1 VLAGA
6 IALAAGCSGGRTE
19 YPVAT
24 FADPTDTVL
33 TRYASVPVGAWLG
46 GRTWVVVAQEFNEAA
61 VVEFGAGTVRVLGG
75 PGDAEIRNPFTVFV
89 TGDTAWVGDWALR
102 RVTAWATDGRMVA
115 QFPAPDALRGAL
127 PRARDAAGQFYFE
140 VAPLAGRDGSGNRD
154 SGAVVRASP
163 DLAVFDTIARLSPLD
178 LAEVNDV
185 SGRRFERRVFSGT
198 DRWGVVRDG
207 TVWVGRSYQN
217 RVFWIEPG
225 GETLRGPSLPD
236 RVIEVTATDRDH
248 WLLQFPEDLRPAAE
262 RLPFAPL
269 KPPFEEALTSPLGE
283 VWLEKSRPATDS
295 VRSYHVVDRRG
306 ELRLVVVL
314 PSRQG
319 RVIAL
324 GDTLALVAE
333 QYRDGVR
340 LMEVRMPLAAVG
352 GPAGR
357 Q

>member
-1 VLAGA
+1 VTRPILLAGA
-6 IALAAGCSGGRTE
+6 IAFAAGCSAGPTE
-19 YPVAT
+19 YPVAS

-46 GRTWVVVAQEFNEAA
+46 GRTWVVVAQEFNEVA
-61 VVEFGAGTVRVLGG
+61 VVEFGTRAVRVLGG
-75 PGDAEIRNPFTVFV
+75 PGDAELRNPFTVFV

-102 RVTAWATDGRMVA
+102 RVTAWLPDGRAVG
-115 QFPAPDALRGAL
+115 QVPAPDGLRGAL

-140 VAPLAGRDGSGNRD
+140 VAPPAGRDGSGNRD
-154 SGAVVRASP
+154 SGAVVRAPP
-163 DLAVFDTIARLSPLD
+163 DFAAFDTVARLAPLD
-178 LAEVNDV
+178 LAEVNDA
-185 SGRRFERRVFSGT
+185 SGRRFERRVLSGT
-198 DRWGVVRDG
+198 DRWGVLRDG
-207 TVWVGRSYQN
+207 TLWVGRVYHN
-217 RVFWIEPG
+217 RVLWVESG
-225 GETLRGPSLPD
+225 GEVRRGPPLPD

-262 RLPFAPL
+262 RLPFSPL

-295 VRSYHVVDRRG
+295 VRFYHVVDRQG
-306 ELRLVVVL
+306 KLRVVVML

-319 RVIAL
+319 RIIAL

-340 LMEVRMPLAAVG
+340 LMEARVPG
-352 GPAGR
+352 GG